1 MPGENEQLDDNG
13 QTSAAGSAGSNP
25 PAGGSNAPA
34 GSEKQA
40 PDVEALAR
48 RRGWVPKEEFTG
60 DSSKWVDADTFVE
73 RGNNFSKNLQ
83 KELSAVKA
91 ELANFKGTAEA
102 FKKFHAEAMKGKQQ
116 ELDSALKQLKSQ
128 HREAIRDGDDDAADA
143 LEGRMDVIRKD
154 KEALQKELDNPPDA
168 PGAKKDPDPKD
179 APPEAAKNLAEWVA
193 DGNEWF
199 NSDIPMQKYALAI
212 AEDLV
217 SKGETLRG
225 RPFLDKVAKQVRADF
240 PHKFSNPNRQREGSA
255 ESGQQSVK
263 TGPGRT
269 AKDLPEEDRA
279 LMKEFVKAGWI
290 TEEKFLK
297 DYRWE

>member
-13 QTSAAGSAGSNP
+13 QTALGSNPPSNP
-25 PAGGSNAPA
+25 PAGGASNAA
-34 GSEKQA
+34 KSE
-40 PDVEALAR
+40 PSSSDNEALAR
-48 RRGWVPKEEFTG
+48 RRGWVPKEEFSG
-60 DSSKWVDADTFVE
+60 DASKWVDADTFVE
-73 RGNNFSKNLQ
+73 RGNNFSANLQ
-83 KELSAVKA
+83 KELKKVQA
-91 ELANFKGTAEA
+91 ELAKFQGTAEA

-143 LEGRMDVIRKD
+143 LEGRMEVIRSD
-154 KEALQKELDNPPDA
+154 KAALQKELDNPPDA
-168 PGAKKDPDPKD
+168 PNVKKDPDPAT
-179 APPEAAKNLAEWVA
+179 APPEAVKNLRDWVA
-193 DGNEWF
+193 DGNDWF
-199 NSDIPMQKYALAI
+199 DNDMPMQKYALAI
-212 AEDLV
+212 AEELV
-217 SKGETLRG
+217 NKGETLRG

-263 TGPGRT
+263 HGPGRT
-269 AKDLPEEDRA
+269 VKDLPEADRQ
-279 LMKEFVKAGWI
+279 LMKEFVAAGWI

>member
-1 MPGENEQLDDNG
+1 MPGENEQLESNG
-13 QTSAAGSAGSNP
+13 QTPPAGSAGANSD
-25 PAGGSNAPA
+25 A
-34 GSEKQA
+34 GSSAPPSDSAKQGSES
-40 PDVEALAR
+40 EALAR

-60 DSSKWVDADTFVE
+60 DASKWVDAETFVE

-116 ELDSALKQLKSQ
+116 ELDAAMKQLKSQ

-143 LEGRMDVIRKD
+143 LEGRMEVIRKD
-154 KEALQKELDNPPDA
+154 KDALQKELDNPPDA
-168 PGAKKDPDPKD
+168 PNSKKEPDPKD

-193 DGNEWF
+193 DGNDWF
-199 NSDIPMQKYALAI
+199 NNDIPMQKYALAI
-212 AEDLV
+212 AEELV
-217 SKGETLRG
+217 AKGETLRG

-269 AKDLPEEDRA
+269 AKDLPETDRQ
-279 LMKEFVKAGWI
+279 LMKEFVAAGWI